1 MSRDT
6 IIDDQN
12 RRTRAFLVSLSS
24 PTVASATTQE
34 AANAEFQSCLQLTTQ
49 SVIALSAVDASTGT
63 LPTFPA
69 GARLLIG
76 AGAEASRGRGVGD
89 GSSRPPAERCASPP
103 PRAEADTE
111 KQLSAKM
118 SDLNVKKRHPA
129 SSPGNEPSPARGP
142 KPQKR
147 PSAVVGAPEQKVD
160 DMVGVEEDDDE
171 ERDFLDNVLDSL
183 ELKPDLMGILK
194 VLHTNHKD
202 VYMAILDKP
211 EFDDGGYKSVAI
223 RLIRAIAE
231 AVPKGAV
238 LRAYREL

>member
-147 PSAVVGAPEQKVD
+147 PSAVVGAAQSAAD
-160 DMVGVEEDDDE
+160 EEDWRALLMKAHNEGVGEEDSGEDSGSGEEDADE
-171 ERDFLDNVLDSL
+171 EDWRVL
-183 ELKPDLMGILK
+183 LMK
-194 VLHTNHKD
+194 EQD
-202 VYMAILDKP
+202 
-211 EFDDGGYKSVAI
+211 
-223 RLIRAIAE
+223 
-231 AVPKGAV
+231 
-238 LRAYREL
+238 